1 MNVTSAATA
10 LPQNCLD
17 GLRRLSLSPTTT
29 SQKTHSYLGPYQN
42 YTVKLVKEKIIDT
55 QNDFCYLEHAFQEK
69 KSKSQNLMQ
78 HFEFSRNFSALAIEQ
93 EWPTGQNGRA
103 ISIKKVRENSKCC
116 IEF

>member
-1 MNVTSAATA
+1 MNVTSADPTA

-17 GLRRLSLSPTTT
+17 GLRRLSPTA

-55 QNDFCYLEHAFQEK
+55 QNDFSYLEHAFQEK

-78 HFEFSRNFSALAIEQ
+78 HFEFSRTFFKYWQS
-93 EWPTGQNGRA
+93 
-103 ISIKKVRENSKCC
+103 SNSGPAG
-116 IEF
+116 